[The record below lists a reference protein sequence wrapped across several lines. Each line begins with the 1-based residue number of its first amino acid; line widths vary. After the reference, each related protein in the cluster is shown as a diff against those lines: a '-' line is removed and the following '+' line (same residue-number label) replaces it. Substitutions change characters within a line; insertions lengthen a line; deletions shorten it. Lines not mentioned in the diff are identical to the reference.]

1 MKLITK
7 RKIAAGF
14 GAFFLFLS
22 IIASAQSEEPI
33 FDGKTLNGWKKV
45 AGSAPYEVI
54 DGAIVGTMVKNTPNT
69 FLVTEKEYGD
79 FIFELDI
86 KIEGE
91 ESNSGVQTRSHF
103 DEAANGGKGKV
114 YGRQVEIDATDRKW
128 TGGVYDEARRMWLY
142 PLALNPTAKEA
153 FKVGEYN
160 HFRIECIGD
169 EIKTWINDTPI
180 AYVIDTLDKTGFIGL
195 QVHGIS
201 SNEEIGKKQEGKKVY
216 FKNLK

>member
-1 MKLITK
+1 MKLMTK
-7 RKIAAGF
+7 FKIGTGF

-22 IIASAQSEEPI
+22 IVACAQSAKEKPF
-33 FDGKTLNGWKKV
+33 FDGKTLNGWKII
-45 AGSAPYEVI
+45 AGTAPYEVI
-54 DGAIVGTMVKNTPNT
+54 DGVIVGTMVRNTQNT

-91 ESNSGVQTRSHF
+91 QSNSGVQTRSHF
-103 DEAANGGKGKV
+103 DPAGNGGKGRV
-114 YGRQVEIDATDRKW
+114 YGRQVDIDATDRKW
-128 TGGVYDEARRMWLY
+128 TGGIYDEARRMWLY
-142 PLALNPTAKEA
+142 PLELNVKAKEA

-169 EIKTWINDTPI
+169 EIKTWINNIPI
-180 AYVIDTLDKTGFIGL
+180 SYVIDTLDQTGFIGL

-201 SNEEIGKKQEGKKVY
+201 SNEAIG
-216 FKNLK
+216 